1 MARRNRPGE
10 ALDTELADLPAPA
23 RWREWMGRVEAAV
36 FAAAAPVS
44 REALSRVVGRGCNL
58 EALIGDIRDEL
69 RDRPYELVAVA
80 GGWSFRTR
88 PGYAP
93 AIRAA
98 GEAGESPD
106 LSKFEALALTAIAY
120 FQPVTRAQLGEFLGR
135 EVSRDVIA
143 ALRAAGLIAAGPRS
157 PQPGAP
163 YNYVT
168 TAGFLSY
175 FGFDS
180 LRDLPDI
187 EQLEDAGLFSLDDAL
202 AGELAA
208 TLGLWREEG
217 EAEVEEAEEDVA

>member
-1 MARRNRPGE
+1 
-10 ALDTELADLPAPA
+10 
-23 RWREWMGRVEAAV
+23 
-36 FAAAAPVS
+36 
-44 REALSRVVGRGCNL
+44 
-58 EALIGDIRDEL
+58 
-69 RDRPYELVAVA
+69 
-80 GGWSFRTR
+80 
-88 PGYAP
+88 
-93 AIRAA
+93 
-98 GEAGESPD
+98 
-106 LSKFEALALTAIAY
+106 
-120 FQPVTRAQLGEFLGR
+120 
-135 EVSRDVIA
+135 
-143 ALRAAGLIAAGPRS
+143 LRAAGLIAAGPRS